1 MAAAADRVARI
12 RVSFH
17 TVIVCQPEMMFCTP
31 CAVASWPDSGIGFS
45 FFALRAVTT
54 AFARPSLAAAT
65 ASILLPV
72 WTSICS
78 KIVRA
83 FWLSQPGTNWSGPFL
98 KVPFA

>member
-1 MAAAADRVARI
+1 M
-12 RVSFH
+12 SFH
-17 TVIVCQPEMMFCTP
+17 TVIVCQPEMMFWTP
-31 CAVASWPDSGIGFS
+31 CAVASWPESGIGLS

-65 ASILLPV
+65 PSILLPV
-72 WTSICS
+72 ETSICS